1 MQHGEILPPNVAS
14 LVFSTMLSVAG
25 KISRGN
31 KLEDRKRDRTMVARR
46 SGTLSGEKFV
56 RSCDLKDDVM
66 GLSGVHMA
74 TQLMQER
81 TSTGKGS
88 REPWRGDRHHISLF
102 SGCSAFVRRDT
113 AASFWKFLWVV
124 GGKLS
129 ALQLQ
134 VVSGELHISWESNS
148 AGLICTTRPNLDFV
162 STQ

>member
-14 LVFSTMLSVAG
+14 LVFSTMPSVAG

-88 REPWRGDRHHISLF
+88 REPW
-102 SGCSAFVRRDT
+102 
-113 AASFWKFLWVV
+113 
-124 GGKLS
+124 
-129 ALQLQ
+129 
-134 VVSGELHISWESNS
+134 
-148 AGLICTTRPNLDFV
+148 
-162 STQ
+162 